1 MLRLSITDAPIRMGS
16 VGRRICSRGM
26 ILFLPLDRGYE
37 NRDLPCSG
45 LDYTDLC
52 N

>member
-1 MLRLSITDAPIRMGS
+1 VSISDAPIRMGS

-26 ILFLPLDRGYE
+26 VVLLPLDRGLKGTTCR
-37 NRDLPCSG
+37 NIG

>member
-1 MLRLSITDAPIRMGS
+1 
-16 VGRRICSRGM
+16 VGRRICSRD
-26 ILFLPLDRGYE
+26 IVVLLASVAVR
-37 NRDLPCSG
+37 RWTCRHVG